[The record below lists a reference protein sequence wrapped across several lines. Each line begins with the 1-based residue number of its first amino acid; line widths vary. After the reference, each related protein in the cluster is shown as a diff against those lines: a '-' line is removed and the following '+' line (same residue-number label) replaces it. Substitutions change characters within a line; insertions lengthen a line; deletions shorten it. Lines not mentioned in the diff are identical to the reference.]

1 MFSRKK
7 IAAVTALLGGLAVTG
22 AVAPQTHAAEAPGEC
37 TRDVQLNK
45 VCAKKSETTYTTKD
59 GKVVIKQKQ
68 KCSTESR
75 QRTAMPETGLLNKQ
89 NTKIGPEVSCSN
101 KVPPLKGFKAPRI
114 EF

>member
-22 AVAPQTHAAEAPGEC
+22 AVAPQTQAAEAPGGC
-37 TRDVQLNK
+37 ARDVQLNK

-68 KCSTESR
+68 SCSTDSR
-75 QRTAMPETGLLNKQ
+75 QRVAWPETGLVNKQ
-89 NTKIGPEVSCSN
+89 STEIGPQMDCSN
-101 KVPPLKGFKAPRI
+101 KVPPLKGFKKPRI
-114 EF
+114 VL